1 METLYNY
8 TCILLGICS
17 IVNGLELLSL
27 REFRLQ
33 IITQSRD
40 LKFGNYIKVNIFL
53 ILQVLFSFFL
63 IISILSESII
73 LTKLF
78 LWAVFLLIG
87 CTYIIKTIGR
97 DGSDQLRLI
106 CFGILALCSL
116 LDKELSHHYSLVFIS
131 LQVIISYF
139 TSGMCKLMSSYW
151 RKGDALA
158 NILNN
163 YTYGS
168 ESVATVLKRYK
179 NVNKILTYSP
189 IFLMISFPFSFLIPE
204 IDVLLISLTLMFSF
218 HFGTSVLMGLND
230 FILTFPA
237 TYPCLIGFHILIYG

>member
-27 REFRLQ
+27 RKFRLQ
-33 IITQSRD
+33 IITQSVD
-40 LKFGNYIKVNIFL
+40 LKFSNFIKVNIFL
-53 ILQVLFSFFL
+53 ILQVSFSIFL
-63 IISILSESII
+63 IASILSESYL
-73 LTKLF
+73 LTKIF
-78 LWAVFLLIG
+78 LWFVFLLIG
-87 CTYIIKTIGR
+87 YTYIIKTIGR

-106 CFGILALCSL
+106 CFGILAFCSL
-116 LDKELSHHYSLVFIS
+116 LDKESSYHYALIFIS

-151 RKGDALA
+151 RQGDALA

-168 ESVATVLKRYK
+168 ENFATTLKKHK
-179 NVNKILTYSP
+179 NINKILTYSP
-189 IFLMISFPFSFLIPE
+189 ILFMITFPFCFLIPE
-204 IDVLLISLTLMFSF
+204 IDVLLISLSLMFTF
-218 HFGTSVLMGLND
+218 HLGTSLLMGLND

-237 TYPCLIGFHILIYG
+237 TYPCLIGFHIIIYG

>member
-1 METLYNY
+1 METLYNF
-8 TCILLGICS
+8 TCILLAICS
-17 IVNGLELLSL
+17 IINGLELLSL
-27 REFRLQ
+27 RQFKRQ
-33 IITQSRD
+33 IITQSSD
-40 LKFGNYIKVNIFL
+40 LQFGNFGKANLTL
-53 ILQVLFSFFL
+53 ILQVLFSILL
-63 IISILSESII
+63 IASIFIELPI
-73 LTKLF
+73 LTKLC
-78 LWAVFLLIG
+78 LWSVFLLIG
-87 CTYIIKTIGR
+87 YAYKIKTIGR

-116 LDKELSHHYSLVFIS
+116 LDKEASYQYSVTFIS
-131 LQVIISYF
+131 VQVIISYF

-168 ESVATVLKRYK
+168 ETFSTTLKKHK

-189 IFLMISFPFSFLIPE
+189 IFLMVTFPFSFLIPE
-204 IDVLLISLTLMFSF
+204 IDVLLISLTLMFTF
-218 HFGTSVLMGLND
+218 HLGTSLLMGLND

-237 TYPCLIGFHILIYG
+237 TYPCLIGLHILIYG